1 MGTRILCDTTSAPFT
16 LTLPITGL
24 VAGEAISIT
33 DGVGNCATNNV
44 TVTGGTNNI
53 VSTAGTPGT
62 TLLIDTDGAV
72 VTLVWSGSA
81 WRAIV

>member
-1 MGTRILCDTTSAPFT
+1 MGTRLLCDTTTVAFT
-16 LTLPITGL
+16 VTLPTAGL

-44 TVTGGTNNI
+44 TVSGGTNNI
-53 VSTAGTPGT
+53 VSTAGTSGT
-62 TLLIDTDGAV
+62 TLLMDSDGAV
-72 VTLVWSGSA
+72 VTLVWGGST